1 MRRLQPSTLIPTTL
15 LALATASAV
24 LAPLTAAEAAPEPA
38 SVSTGPT
45 GVVVNTSWTMRGE
58 DGDYILGG
66 QTRRYAADDGIT
78 ATGTEAGVHLN
89 VPGAPWDLFLT
100 PADGDVLEAGRTYT
114 DDASL
119 ADVTVPSLDLYG
131 EGRGCSASTG
141 RFTINEIAVTGSNLT
156 AFSATFEHHC
166 EGARAAAY
174 GSVAWQAT
182 APAAPV
188 QPLVSI
194 RTDKKHT
201 GYGKR
206 LVVTAR
212 VSNDSPVRTLSVFG
226 TPYGQK
232 KVLITRDQVDSDG
245 VLRFSTRLA
254 RRTALSV
261 VFDGGDQF
269 QDKRDSTTVT
279 VSAGLASKM
288 FGKFHRSGKYAVY
301 GPKHPAVM
309 ASAVAPNHRGD
320 CLRFR
325 LQFKVNGVWGYD
337 SVVRCAR
344 LSKKSVAGVK
354 LPYDRRLVGIPF
366 RLRAEWL
373 GDKSNT
379 AANGPWKLAR
389 FSGSAR
395 VAARPLADFGA
406 WRPELVAR

>member
-1 MRRLQPSTLIPTTL
+1 
-15 LALATASAV
+15 
-24 LAPLTAAEAAPEPA
+24 
-38 SVSTGPT
+38 
-45 GVVVNTSWTMRGE
+45 MRGE
-58 DGDYILGG
+58 EGDWVVGP
-66 QTRRYAADDGIT
+66 QTVRYDATDTIE
-78 ATGTEAGVHLN
+78 ATGTTQSVHVSVLDQ
-89 VPGAPWDLFLT
+89 WDIDLAAAT
-100 PADGDVLEAGRTYT
+100 GDVLEAGRTYT
-114 DDASL
+114 GLAASPDA
-119 ADVTVPSLDLYG
+119 TTPGLYLTG
-131 EGRGCSASTG
+131 QGRGCSTFTG
-141 RFTINEIAVTGSNLT
+141 QFTINEITFQGANLT
-156 AFSATFEHHC
+156 AFSATFVEHC
-166 EGARAAAY
+166 DGAKAAGY
-174 GSVAWQAT
+174 GSIAWNAT
-182 APAAPV
+182 SPAAPV

-226 TPYGQK
+226 TPYGKK
-232 KVLITRDQVDSDG
+232 KVLITRDQVDGDG

-254 RRTALSV
+254 RRTTLSV

-279 VSAGLASKM
+279 VAAALASKM
-288 FGKFHRSGKYAVY
+288 FGTFHRSGAYAVY
-301 GPKHPAVM
+301 GPKHPAIM

-337 SVVRCAR
+337 SLVRCGR
-344 LSKKSVAGVK
+344 LNKKSVAGVK

-366 RLRAEWL
+366 RFRAEWL